1 MKQYNK
7 QNMKS
12 KSNEQQMNSE
22 HKHASS
28 TLNNT
33 TEVSLYGKLEEPIMS
48 TAEILDFCSGSD
60 STV

>member
-1 MKQYNK
+1 
-7 QNMKS
+7 MKS